1 MKFSHRLDSHH
12 AGPAWGLAFGLLVTL
27 AGVALWCDAKLSS
40 SAGRFDEPLA
50 VAAVL
55 VGVFVAIY
63 AGHELRH
70 R

>member
-1 MKFSHRLDSHH
+1 MKFSHRLDSHNP
-12 AGPAWGLAFGLLVTL
+12 GPVWGLVFGLFVTL
-27 AGVALWCDAKLSS
+27 AGVGLWCVAKLSLT
-40 SAGRFDEPLA
+40 AGRFDEPLA

-55 VGVFVAIY
+55 VGVFTAIY